1 METAVDR
8 TVDLVTQRW
17 VRATGRR
24 VDLREH
30 SWLDGPVGAPDIV
43 GDRWVRAEARRVGG
57 RLVTAADSGGLLDG
71 MGDLAGAGFDPAAL
85 RPEIRDFYAATA
97 RWRMQAWA
105 AWWPPAYPFGWLISR
120 VFSQRLQQLA
130 LPLRPLDMARGM
142 DSAVVPVRVG
152 ESLAG
157 TAWVR
162 RLRATGQMVYSGWY
176 GTATPPG
183 SPRPSIRVVFPLP
196 NGSATVFLRPEN
208 VGDGNLRL
216 VSPRGRFGDDG
227 AYLVV
232 RAADQV
238 RAWVRRVPIV
248 ETFDIYVDTH
258 GTLRTDHDLRLWNI
272 PALRLHYRMDR
283 AHSSADEVA

>member
-1 METAVDR
+1 MATTTDR
-8 TVDLVTQRW
+8 TVDLATQRW
-17 VRATGRR
+17 VRVTGRR
-24 VDLREH
+24 LDLREH
-30 SWLDGPVGAPDIV
+30 SWLDGPVGAPDVV

-57 RLVTAADSGGLLDG
+57 RVTEGDSGGLLCS
-71 MGDLAGAGFDPAAL
+71 MGDLAGAGFDPEAL
-85 RPEIRDFYAATA
+85 RPEVRNFYEATA
-97 RWRMQAWA
+97 RWRMRAWA
-105 AWWPPAYPFGWLISR
+105 TWWPPAYPFGWMLSR

-130 LPLRPLDMARGM
+130 LPLRRSDTAQGM

-176 GTATPPG
+176 GIATRPG
-183 SPRPSIRVVFPLP
+183 AQRPSVRVVFPLP
-196 NGSATVFLRPEN
+196 NGNVTVFLRPEN
-208 VGDGNLRL
+208 ASGGALRL

-227 AYLVV
+227 AYLLV

-238 RAWVRRVPIV
+238 GAWVRRVPIV
-248 ETFDIYVDTH
+248 ETFDVYVDPH
-258 GTLRTDHDLRLWNI
+258 GTLRTDHDLRLWSL

-283 AHSSADEVA
+283 VQSTADDAM